1 MLLYIIIT
9 PKQVAPYFSPGNSF
23 LYVRISHRI
32 LYIFVCWTQWSQFPY
47 ISRLTIPPLVTTIVI
62 NKSKLSW
69 WEVGTIVWV
78 VGEPCTTCRLYGGGG
93 GSHVPV
99 SSFCDVFPWPCPSF
113 LYQQKTGHCDV
124 FSKHSEKL
132 KDFSTTIGLKRIVD
146 NDF

>member
-1 MLLYIIIT
+1 M
-9 PKQVAPYFSPGNSF
+9 VGSGNYS
-23 LYVRISHRI
+23 VS
-32 LYIFVCWTQWSQFPY
+32 CWRAVYNLQ
-47 ISRLTIPPLVTTIVI
+47 TT
-62 NKSKLSW
+62 
-69 WEVGTIVWV
+69 
-78 VGEPCTTCRLYGGGG
+78 GGG